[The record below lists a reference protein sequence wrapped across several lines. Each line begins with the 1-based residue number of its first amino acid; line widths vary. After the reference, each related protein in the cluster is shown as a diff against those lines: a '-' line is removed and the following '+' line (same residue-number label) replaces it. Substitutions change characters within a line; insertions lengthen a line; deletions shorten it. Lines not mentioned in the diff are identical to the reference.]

1 MKNRAFALI
10 IVLTAIASLIY
21 YFESQKVSVPSEVD
35 ILDEN
40 SIESDIPAE
49 NSESSGSNQAQ
60 VQERISDYI
69 PDEKAIA
76 SKSANF
82 QQAPEL
88 RGIAGYI
95 NTDDSI
101 SIANQ
106 KGKVVLV
113 DFWTYTCINC
123 IRTLPYIKEWHDKY
137 KDKGLVIIGVHT
149 PEFEFEKDYNNVKQA
164 AEKYRLQYPIVQDN
178 SYSTWRA
185 YNNRFWPRKY
195 LIDIDGFVRYDHIGE
210 GAYAETEM
218 KIQELLQERAERMGM
233 EQDISMEISRPEDAV
248 SITGNIGTPELYLGY
263 DFTRG
268 NFGNEEGLPANR
280 IVDYTLPEKMLD
292 NYIYLEG
299 KWKVN
304 ADNIENCKSQ

>member
-195 LIDIDGFVRYDHIGE
+195 LIDIDGFVRYDHIV
-210 GAYAETEM
+210 AFF
-218 KIQELLQERAERMGM
+218 ELLLQFVEVFTFKNHP
-233 EQDISMEISRPEDAV
+233 ILLKKSTVLAV
-248 SITGNIGTPELYLGY
+248 T
-263 DFTRG
+263 
-268 NFGNEEGLPANR
+268 
-280 IVDYTLPEKMLD
+280 EKLVTEVI
-292 NYIYLEG
+292 NL
-299 KWKVN
+299 
-304 ADNIENCKSQ
+304 